1 MKILFC
7 QSITYPFIGIMS
19 ICAVLKEHGHD
30 TEVKIFNVS
39 RPSARDLSEIE
50 TFKPDI
56 LAFPTY
62 TGWEKHIVNFCR
74 EFKRNHNVITI
85 LGGPHP
91 TYCPEILAND
101 GIDHICVGEGEA
113 SFLRFVTSL
122 QNGVPVN
129 NIPGIWHKREGVIVD
144 SGVSELPDI
153 NSLPHMDADVYCR
166 SSAKIRKLT
175 HREFSLNRGCP
186 YRCTYCNEPSLHK
199 LYGGRNVRSKT
210 PENAINEVLHVYN
223 KHRFESCAFTSD
235 NFFLNRPF
243 LMDFLRMYK
252 ARVNLPFYCQMR
264 VELVTP
270 EIAML
275 LKEANCHMVTIGI
288 ESGSSRIRK
297 DILGRE
303 MNDDQMIKAS
313 RCLQAAGIGINTN
326 NMVGMPSERIEE
338 AWDTVLLN
346 AKIMP
351 TTTWCSIFQPYPK
364 SELSDRLIAHGVIT
378 REDLNGIP
386 SSYFKKS
393 ILTSEKMH
401 QFVNLHRLFYL
412 AVKHPKFAFII
423 KRLVK
428 TPPPLN
434 RIYDIFFFFSFC
446 TYVKNAY
453 KKSFLSAF
461 RATLFNA
468 METLGA

>member
-7 QSITYPFIGIMS
+7 QNITYPFIGIMS
-19 ICAVLKEHGHD
+19 ISAVLKEHGHK
-30 TEVKIFNVS
+30 TGVKIFNIS

-50 TFKPDI
+50 DFKPEI
-56 LAFPTY
+56 LAFPVY
-62 TGWEKHIVNFCR
+62 TGWEKSVIEFCKNFKKYH
-74 EFKRNHNVITI
+74 EIITI

-91 TYCPEILAND
+91 TYCPEVLAND

-129 NIPGIWHKREGVIVD
+129 NIPGIWYKKDGAIVEN
-144 SGVSELPDI
+144 GISELPDI
-153 NSLPHMDADVYCR
+153 NSLPPMDVDVYCE
-166 SSAKIRKLT
+166 SSAKIKELT

-210 PENAINEVLHVYN
+210 PENAVKEILRVYN
-223 KHRFESCAFTSD
+223 KYPFKSCAFTSD
-235 NFFLNRPF
+235 NFFLSRPF
-243 LMDFLRMYK
+243 LLEFLEIFK
-252 ARVNLPFYCQMR
+252 ARVNVPFYCQMR

-270 EIAML
+270 EIARL

-303 MNDDQMIKAS
+303 MNDDNIIKAS
-313 RCLQAAGIGINTN
+313 RCLQAAGISINTN
-326 NMVGMPSERIEE
+326 NMVGMPSEDIEE

-346 AKIMP
+346 AKIKP

-364 SELSDRLIAHGVIT
+364 SELSDSLIAQGLIT

-393 ILTSEKMH
+393 ILTAEKMY
-401 QFVNLHRLFYL
+401 QFINLHRLFYL

-423 KRLVK
+423 KHLVK

-453 KKSFLSAF
+453 RKSFLSAF
-461 RATLFNA
+461 KTTFFNA
-468 METLGA
+468 MEALGS